1 MEQHV
6 KILMVDDHPMIIE
19 GYQNTLV
26 ATKKEFQQL
35 NIDIA
40 HDCDMANELI
50 KKAADAQPY
59 DVLFFDISL
68 PASKDGLITSGE
80 DLAKIARVYL
90 PNAKVIILTMFN
102 ESFRILNII
111 KEINPEGLLIKSDL
125 TSSELAEA
133 FQHILNNETYY
144 SSTVSNFLNTSITS
158 DIYVDETNRKI
169 LHLLSQGIKTRSLRE
184 HIDLS
189 MSAIEKRKKQL
200 KMLFSIEDGKDES
213 LLKEARNKGF
223 L

>member
-1 MEQHV
+1 
-6 KILMVDDHPMIIE
+6 
-19 GYQNTLV
+19 
-26 ATKKEFQQL
+26 
-35 NIDIA
+35 
-40 HDCDMANELI
+40 
-50 KKAADAQPY
+50 
-59 DVLFFDISL
+59 
-68 PASKDGLITSGE
+68 
-80 DLAKIARVYL
+80 
-90 PNAKVIILTMFN
+90 MFN

-133 FQHILNNETYY
+133 FQHILKGEIYY

-158 DIYVDETNRKI
+158 NIFVDETNRKI
-169 LHLLSQGIKTRSLRE
+169 LHLLSQGVKTRSLTE

-200 KMLFSIEDGKDES
+200 KMLFSIRDGKDES
-213 LLKEARNKGF
+213 LLKEARSKGF